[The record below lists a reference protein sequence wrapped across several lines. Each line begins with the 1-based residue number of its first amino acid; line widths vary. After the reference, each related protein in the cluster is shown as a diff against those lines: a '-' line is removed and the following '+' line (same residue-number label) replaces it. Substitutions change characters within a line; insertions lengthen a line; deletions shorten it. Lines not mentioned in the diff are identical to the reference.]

1 MPLPGF
7 EISTGGEI
15 VGFRLSRNVSDALV
29 QSEGLL
35 KVIDGGSKIIPQA
48 NEAQPIVG
56 ACEGRCLIEVLRDL
70 VSAQALTD
78 SGDDRKLTVEE
89 IEAIKKRLK
98 TLGYL

>member
-1 MPLPGF
+1 VRPSNRKVTIKIPRA
-7 EISTGGEI
+7 IYD
-15 VGFRLSRNVSDALV
+15 RLS
-29 QSEGLL
+29 
-35 KVIDGGSKIIPQA
+35 VIVEDSGFNSVTDF
-48 NEAQPIVG
+48 IVY
-56 ACEGRCLIEVLRDL
+56 VLRDL